1 MAQNP
6 YLQNLLGIN
15 PPGMGLMRY
24 EYTMPNYQSL
34 LNQGLTPSD
43 IAGKDPYWGRF
54 GQYPFVLDPATN
66 QVSVPGQAPDV
77 AAVNPSS
84 TPEEQVTIDYS
95 QQQDM
100 GPSFQE
106 EQQMKIKEDF
116 PLGQGYAK
124 TMSEFSDDM
133 MERWGLDKGYIDKDG
148 FLSGPMQVSGL
159 QKMGL
164 MGNMLAQPAQILNNR
179 QYNNWLDQARRRGMF
194 YEMAGKPGET
204 FGRVG
209 KSISAKRSDS
219 LAKSLNELAKKDD
232 TGIFSKWSPIGKDNK
247 VHYVTS
253 SGGFYDGGGK
263 YVNPNTGITSAY
275 GSMTDA
281 IEYIK
286 SASDSGKTGEID
298 PKLIKRINVD
308 SVNVT
313 EDMFKKHGTTK
324 EEIKE
329 IIKTSKQDNIYRKAT
344 VQDDRGSKR
353 EIQVTE
359 KTTSRPVKG
368 YAMETRDGKRKARR
382 AY

>member
-1 MAQNP
+1 
-6 YLQNLLGIN
+6 
-15 PPGMGLMRY
+15 
-24 EYTMPNYQSL
+24 
-34 LNQGLTPSD
+34 
-43 IAGKDPYWGRF
+43 
-54 GQYPFVLDPATN
+54 
-66 QVSVPGQAPDV
+66 
-77 AAVNPSS
+77 
-84 TPEEQVTIDYS
+84 
-95 QQQDM
+95 
-100 GPSFQE
+100 
-106 EQQMKIKEDF
+106 
-116 PLGQGYAK
+116 
-124 TMSEFSDDM
+124 
-133 MERWGLDKGYIDKDG
+133 
-148 FLSGPMQVSGL
+148 
-159 QKMGL
+159 
-164 MGNMLAQPAQILNNR
+164 
-179 QYNNWLDQARRRGMF
+179 MF